1 MKKRISLA
9 IVFVFAIISV
19 ISVLSLNSK
28 KDKEIVEEEI
38 ITLVIE
44 EPKKEI
50 DYFMNGIEYNILDR
64 VRKNKDRI
72 KDELSRI
79 PEEYHKKVLAL
90 CWTESNLRYDVVH
103 KGSTDS
109 TTVGICGI
117 KPNFWNTV
125 LEENDAV
132 ANSLYGGYI
141 VLKYLEEKKGS
152 FRGALK
158 SYKGAKR
165 NNKPVEKVIV
175 TLNSII

>member
-1 MKKRISLA
+1 MKKRISLV
-9 IVFVFAIISV
+9 IVFIFAIISV
-19 ISVLSLNSK
+19 ISVLNLNSK
-28 KDKEIVEEEI
+28 KDREIVEEEI
-38 ITLVIE
+38 ITLIIE

-50 DYFMNGIEYNILDR
+50 DYNILDS
-64 VRKNKDRI
+64 VRKDKDRI

-125 LEENDAV
+125 LEENDAI

-165 NNKPVEKVIV
+165 NNKPVEKVIT

>member
-9 IVFVFAIISV
+9 IVFIFAAISV

-28 KDKEIVEEEI
+28 KDKEVIEEEI

-50 DYFMNGIEYNILDR
+50 DYNILDR
-64 VRKNKDRI
+64 VRKDKDRI

-125 LEENDAV
+125 LEENDAI

>member
-9 IVFVFAIISV
+9 IVFIFAIISV

-28 KDKEIVEEEI
+28 KNEIIEEEEI

-50 DYFMNGIEYNILDR
+50 DYNILDR
-64 VRKNKDRI
+64 VRKDKDRI

-125 LEENDAV
+125 LEENDAI

-141 VLKYLEEKKGS
+141 VLKYLEEKK
-152 FRGALK
+152 
-158 SYKGAKR
+158 
-165 NNKPVEKVIV
+165 
-175 TLNSII
+175 

>member
-64 VRKNKDRI
+64 VRKDKDRI

>member
-1 MKKRISLA
+1 MKKKISLA
-9 IVFVFAIISV
+9 IVFVFAIISA

-28 KDKEIVEEEI
+28 KKKEIIEKEEV

-50 DYFMNGIEYNILDR
+50 DYNILDK
-64 VRKNKDRI
+64 VRKDKDRI

-79 PEEYHKKVLAL
+79 PEEYHKKILAL

-125 LEENDAV
+125 LEENDAT

>member
-9 IVFVFAIISV
+9 IVFVFAVISV

-125 LEENDAV
+125 LEENDAI